1 MEHKKKKK
9 RRKIILNNSFETE
22 HSKQDFKIFFRI
34 VTIFFFKL
42 SNIIRNCI
50 FHFMY

>member
-9 RRKIILNNSFETE
+9 RRKIILSNSFKQNIQSEI
-22 HSKQDFKIFFRI
+22 SKYFSGLLQ
-34 VTIFFFKL
+34 FFFKL